1 MANRDLQLLESIKE
15 YIKEEVPL
23 FLEEV
28 NIKEDRLLPHPL
40 DKDIV
45 EKLNYFYIREED
57 DDYRIFYYVK
67 NKRNMEA
74 DY

>member
-45 EKLNYFYIREED
+45 EKLNDFDIREED

>member
-45 EKLNYFYIREED
+45 EKLNDFDIREED

-67 NKRNMEA
+67 KIKEIW
-74 DY
+74 